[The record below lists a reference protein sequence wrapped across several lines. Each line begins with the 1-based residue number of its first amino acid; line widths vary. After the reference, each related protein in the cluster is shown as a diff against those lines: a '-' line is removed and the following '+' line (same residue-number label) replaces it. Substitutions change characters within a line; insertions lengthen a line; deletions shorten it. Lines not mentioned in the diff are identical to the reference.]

1 MKKIKIIFT
10 LFACIASVYL
20 YGQAAETK
28 PLRVQQD
35 INKLQLQNEI
45 FYPVSVF
52 SNPQSKIEEG
62 IGPYTQ
68 LAVDKQKI
76 KDVFKANYKSIRLD
90 IPLPGNKSVNVLL
103 TQHKI
108 HSDDFELTI
117 TDETG
122 RHRAVMNDG
131 HYYYGVI
138 ENGSHTMAAISIF
151 ENEISGII
159 TDETG
164 NWNLGQHKTRT
175 SDYVFFNDHTFQLP
189 IAFSCSTEDEAETEK
204 KNGGGGNN
212 TFATE
217 VKGNCVKIFFDCGF
231 PFYQQQ
237 GSNSTNVTNY
247 TNSIFNV
254 MQTIYG
260 NDSIEISIASIHI
273 WTTTDPFNY
282 TSTTTGVNSFASWWV
297 ANGGYSGN
305 IAALLTTASI
315 GGGKAQNFGFVCAQN
330 GSYSISGING
340 SGLNSYPTYSWDAF
354 VVSHEC
360 GHTLGSRHTH
370 ACVWNG
376 NNTALDGCAGST
388 EGGCA
393 LPGNPAGGGTIMS
406 YCHLVSGVGINF
418 SNGFGAQPANKI
430 RTSIAAASCI
440 NVCTSCNTNLSLSGT
455 HFSYENQSWWA
466 TNEIIGVN
474 VLQQSGSYLNFNA
487 GVQVKLQPNFEVQH
501 GATFHAAVGCAPS
514 SSPPMAPFANAAKH
528 LALKQ
533 TTTGNDLLVSPN
545 PFAEQIKAAFE
556 LTDMAQVTV
565 FIIDQTGR
573 TALAVLSNQQM
584 ETGRQELLLNTS
596 ELSPG
601 MYFLVVSI
609 NDVKYSTKII
619 KL

>member
-1 MKKIKIIFT
+1 M
-10 LFACIASVYL
+10 
-20 YGQAAETK
+20 
-28 PLRVQQD
+28 
-35 INKLQLQNEI
+35 QNEI

-103 TQHKI
+103 TQNKI

-122 RHRAVMNDG
+122 RHRATMNEG
-131 HYYYGVI
+131 RYYYGVI
-138 ENGSHTMAAISIF
+138 ENGTRTMAAISIF

-189 IAFSCSTEDEAETEK
+189 IAFSCSTEDEAVTEK

-217 VKGNCVKIFFDCGF
+217 VKGNCVKIFFDCATT
-231 PFYQQQ
+231 FYQTA
-237 GSNSTNVTNY
+237 GSNSTNVTNHV
-247 TNSIFNV
+247 NSVFNV
-254 MQTIYG
+254 MQTIYN
-260 NDSIEISIASIHI
+260 NDSISVVIASIHI
-273 WTTTDPFNY
+273 WVTADPFNY
-282 TSTTTGVNSFASWWV
+282 ASNNTALSSFATWWN

-305 IAALLTTASI
+305 IAALLSTQNALGGGVAYLNSICSTNAFSYSFNRIDYGSI
-315 GGGKAQNFGFVCAQN
+315 GG
-330 GSYSISGING
+330 
-340 SGLNSYPTYSWDAF
+340 YPTYSWDVNLVA
-354 VVSHEC
+354 HEC
-360 GHTLGSRHTH
+360 GHNLGSNHTH
-370 ACVWNG
+370 WCGWVGGPLDNCNSCWNPVIP
-376 NNTALDGCAGST
+376 NDGGPCPNG
-388 EGGCA
+388 
-393 LPGNPAGGGTIMS
+393 PPPPANGGTIMS
-406 YCHLVSGVGINF
+406 YCHGCSQGVNF
-418 SNGFGAQPANKI
+418 ANGFGAQPANKI

-514 SSPPMAPFANAAKH
+514 SSPPMAPFASAAKH

-573 TALAVLSNQQM
+573 TVLAVLSNQQM

-619 KL
+619 KM